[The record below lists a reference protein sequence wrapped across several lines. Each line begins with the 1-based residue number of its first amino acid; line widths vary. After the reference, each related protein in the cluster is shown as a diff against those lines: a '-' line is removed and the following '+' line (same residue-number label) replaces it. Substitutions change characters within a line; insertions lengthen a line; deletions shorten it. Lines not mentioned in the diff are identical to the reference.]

1 MKENNRSKISYP
13 FIISLT
19 LHIVAGLIVMWI
31 PVNNMAKKIGST
43 VSVEWVD
50 NIPQIQVKRNVV
62 PVPPKELFELKK
74 DSERD
79 MKDGSKKKTIL
90 TTDSQL
96 AWVLKKSERKVEQ
109 SVELNRFQR
118 RDTLPDIMTSAQ
130 LKPDTSDLA
139 NLVSTKPGP
148 VDGNG
153 IVGNQVRAKGTGGKG
168 LKSGA
173 TILGLGGRGDG
184 TSGDGTRGSGGGRG
198 SGDGDGLG
206 KGNRDKLGIIDFLSE
221 LDGPQRI
228 IYCLDVSASMAI
240 GSKLNLSIKSIK
252 ESLLQLDD
260 FDTFNI
266 VTFYANVKTF
276 RNELVPATASNIEKA
291 NKFLNSYDA
300 RNIENNIGTDILGAL
315 RFSLNL
321 NPDVIVLVTDIQP
334 TKGEVDPDRLVEEV
348 RKINKGTKIYGVG
361 IEVWEP
367 SPTGKLAKLLKLLT
381 EQNNGEMRLAK
392 AE

>member
-1 MKENNRSKISYP
+1 MNKNNRFKLGSP

-19 LHIVAGLIVMWI
+19 LHIITALIVMWI
-31 PVNNMAKKIGST
+31 PVNNVARQIGAS
-43 VSVEWVD
+43 VSVEWVN
-50 NIPQIQVKRNVV
+50 NIPQIQVKRAVV
-62 PVPPKELFELKK
+62 PVPPKELFKLKK

-90 TTDSQL
+90 TTDSEL
-96 AWVLKKSERKVEQ
+96 AWVLKKSDRKVEQ
-109 SVELNRFQR
+109 SVEINKFPR
-118 RDTLPDIMTSAQ
+118 RDSLPDLMTSAR

-139 NLVSTKPGP
+139 SLVSTKAGP

-184 TSGDGTRGSGGGRG
+184 TSGDGTSGSGGGRG

-206 KGNRDKLGIIDFLSE
+206 KGNRDKLGIIDFLNE
-221 LDGPQRI
+221 LGGAQKI
-228 IYCLDVSASMAI
+228 IYCLDVSASMAV
-240 GSKLNLSIKSIK
+240 GSKLDLSVKSIR

-266 VTFYANVKTF
+266 VTFYASVKTF
-276 RNELVPATASNIEKA
+276 KNEMVPATTGNIEKA
-291 NKFLNSYDA
+291 NKFLASFDS

-334 TKGEVDPDRLVEEV
+334 TKGEVDPDRLVAEV
-348 RKINKGTKIYGVG
+348 KKINKNTKIYGVG

-392 AE
+392 SG